1 MNIGKTAL
9 VGPGAVG
16 GYYGAMLA
24 QAGFDIRFLFRSTYE
39 SVTANGLWLVHHT
52 EGSRKSEVQNLQ
64 PYRRAESVGE
74 CEWVV
79 IASKATANRDLQKV
93 LTPLVG
99 EKTKFLTLQN
109 GMGNV
114 ESLATQFGANR
125 TILAGLCFTC
135 INRTSPNVIESLLP
149 GYVQF
154 GQFGGKMN
162 EDCLRMVA
170 AFKDS
175 GVRVRS
181 VDSLDEALWRKLCW
195 NVPFN
200 GLAIAGGGITTDLIL
215 ADQDLARRARAL
227 MLEVQKGAAAYGI
240 EIEDAF
246 IDRQFELTEPMGAY
260 KPSSLLDYL
269 KGKPVEL
276 NAIWGEAL
284 KRGQS
289 KGVNMPE
296 LNLLLTQLEE
306 RVSSK

>member
-1 MNIGKTAL
+1 MNIGKTSL

-289 KGVNMPE
+289 KGVDMPE
-296 LNLLLTQLEE
+296 LNLLLTQLED

>member
-114 ESLATQFGANR
+114 EDLANQFGANR

-170 AFKDS
+170 AFKES

-296 LNLLLTQLEE
+296 LNLLLRQLED

>member
-162 EDCLRMVA
+162 EDCLFMVA
-170 AFKDS
+170 AFKES

>member
-39 SVTANGLWLVHHT
+39 SATANGLWLVHHT

-215 ADQDLARRARAL
+215 ADQDLTRRARAL

-240 EIEDAF
+240 EIEDTF

>member
-170 AFKDS
+170 AFKES

-215 ADQDLARRARAL
+215 ADQDLTRRARAL

-296 LNLLLTQLEE
+296 LNLLLTQLED

>member
-1 MNIGKTAL
+1 
-9 VGPGAVG
+9 
-16 GYYGAMLA
+16 
-24 QAGFDIRFLFRSTYE
+24 
-39 SVTANGLWLVHHT
+39 
-52 EGSRKSEVQNLQ
+52 
-64 PYRRAESVGE
+64 
-74 CEWVV
+74 
-79 IASKATANRDLQKV
+79 LQKV

-114 ESLATQFGANR
+114 ENLANQYGVKR

-170 AFKDS
+170 AFKES

-215 ADQDLARRARAL
+215 ADQGLTRRARAL
-227 MLEVQKGAAAYGI
+227 MLEVQKAAAAYGI
-240 EIEDAF
+240 EIEDSF
-246 IDRQFELTEPMGAY
+246 IDRQFELTEPMGPY
-260 KPSSLLDYL
+260 KPSSLLDFL
-269 KGKPVEL
+269 EGKPVEL

-296 LNLLLTQLEE
+296 LNLLLKELKE

>member
-1 MNIGKTAL
+1 MNIGKTSL

-170 AFKDS
+170 AFKES

-215 ADQDLARRARAL
+215 ADQDLTRRARAL

>member
-79 IASKATANRDLQKV
+79 IASKANANRDLQKV

-114 ESLATQFGANR
+114 ENLANQFGANR

-200 GLAIAGGGITTDLIL
+200 GLANDGGGITTVLIL
-215 ADQDLARRARAL
+215 ADLELARRARAL

-240 EIEDAF
+240 EIEDTF

>member
-114 ESLATQFGANR
+114 ESLANQFGANR

-170 AFKDS
+170 AFKES

-296 LNLLLTQLEE
+296 LNLLLTQLED

>member
-1 MNIGKTAL
+1 MAIGKTAL

-24 QAGFDIRFLFRSTYE
+24 EAGFDIRFLFRSTYQ
-39 SVTANGLWLVHHT
+39 SVKANGLWLVHHT
-52 EGSRKSEVQNLQ
+52 EDSKKSLVQNLQ
-64 PYRRAESVGE
+64 LYRRAESIGE
-74 CEWVV
+74 CEWVI

-114 ESLATQFGANR
+114 ENLANQYGDKR

-154 GQFGGKMN
+154 GQFGQRMD
-162 EDCLRMVA
+162 EDCLQMVQ

-175 GVRVRS
+175 GVRVRC

-215 ADQDLARRARAL
+215 ADQGLTRRARAL

-240 EIEDAF
+240 GIEDSF
-246 IDRQFELTEPMGAY
+246 IDRQFELTEPMGPY
-260 KPSSLLDYL
+260 KPSSLLDFL
-269 KGKPVEL
+269 EGKPVEL

-296 LNLLLTQLEE
+296 LNLLLKELKE

>member
-1 MNIGKTAL
+1 M
-9 VGPGAVG
+9 G
-16 GYYGAMLA
+16 GDYGAMLA

-170 AFKDS
+170 AFKES

>member
-170 AFKDS
+170 AFKES

-296 LNLLLTQLEE
+296 LNLLLTQLED

>member
-9 VGPGAVG
+9 VVPGAVG

-170 AFKDS
+170 AFKES

-215 ADQDLARRARAL
+215 ADQDLTRRARAL

>member
-39 SVTANGLWLVHHT
+39 SATANGLWLVHHT

-240 EIEDAF
+240 EIEDTF

>member
-1 MNIGKTAL
+1 
-9 VGPGAVG
+9 
-16 GYYGAMLA
+16 
-24 QAGFDIRFLFRSTYE
+24 
-39 SVTANGLWLVHHT
+39 
-52 EGSRKSEVQNLQ
+52 
-64 PYRRAESVGE
+64 
-74 CEWVV
+74 
-79 IASKATANRDLQKV
+79 
-93 LTPLVG
+93 
-99 EKTKFLTLQN
+99 
-109 GMGNV
+109 
-114 ESLATQFGANR
+114 
-125 TILAGLCFTC
+125 
-135 INRTSPNVIESLLP
+135 
-149 GYVQF
+149 
-154 GQFGGKMN
+154 MN

-240 EIEDAF
+240 EIEDTF

>member
-93 LTPLVG
+93 LTHLVG

>member
-170 AFKDS
+170 AFKES

-240 EIEDAF
+240 EIEDTF

>member
-170 AFKDS
+170 AFKES

-215 ADQDLARRARAL
+215 ADQDLTRRARAL

-306 RVSSK
+306 GVSSK